1 MSVFIGC
8 GRGREGRQDGRE
20 RREGMTD
27 VWALTWSHMALV
39 YSQLFS
45 PSTQDVPPRFRPSLA
60 PSHLCSL
67 WKQMLLPRWG

>member
-1 MSVFIGC
+1 
-8 GRGREGRQDGRE
+8 
-20 RREGMTD
+20 MTD